1 MVEDPA
7 GYGTDEHKPKSKRPF
22 LIASG
27 FPMRQFWL
35 VFQGKFLTLLE
46 LCLFLPF
53 SQLFDRVL

>member
-35 VFQGKFLTLLE
+35 VFQGFCRGCGYRLGAIVTLS
-46 LCLFLPF
+46 PP
-53 SQLFDRVL
+53 